1 MGYTDVK
8 ALQKLSRIGWS
19 HGQREGVALLA
30 EADAGQPAY

>member
-8 ALQKLSRIGWS
+8 ALQKLSRIGW
-19 HGQREGVALLA
+19 REGVALLA